1 MNEDENFI
9 QNNYKSD
16 KVNWQILKFE
26 MKTKLMHL
34 VKQLCEK
41 IDILSVNS
49 IRVDGKQV
57 QDASIYSGSSGVLWA
72 LFKYIQM
79 LKNEMVRYYEKGAH
93 AEAKQTKKE
102 AQATEI
108 RLMRAIQRI
117 MRSLKVDK
125 KAE

>member
-1 MNEDENFI
+1 
-9 QNNYKSD
+9 
-16 KVNWQILKFE
+16 

-93 AEAKQTKKE
+93 AEAK
-102 AQATEI
+102 
-108 RLMRAIQRI
+108 
-117 MRSLKVDK
+117 
-125 KAE
+125 